1 MSRMNESCGI
11 FKKKKTPARDRIPQM
26 TSAPLMS
33 FGNETEFAVEQL
45 AAVLQCAYSKVSN
58 VSNTCVHEFICVCL
72 RTYIYILVYTR
83 MSICTFIYV

>member
-1 MSRMNESCGI
+1 MSRLAY
-11 FKKKKTPARDRIPQM
+11 FKKKTPARDRIPQM

-58 VSNTCVHEFICVCL
+58 VSNTYVHVHLCIFIYVYL
-72 RTYIYILVYTR
+72 YFSIYTYVYMYIYIRIEVR
-83 MSICTFIYV
+83 